1 MALPTYACRN
11 CSTVWATWL
20 SRCGRCHEPNL
31 EVIMPKISAAGGST
45 HSLRREVASS
55 LGNSSEV
62 SGPMQPMSLPK
73 SEFESQKPAQTTEP
87 PSNPDQTESDSV
99 DSTAGS
105 TPETGTVPLPEVPL
119 RNASKAKWVEFAEAV
134 GLEGAADLTR
144 DELVDWWDRVVEQ
157 G

>member
-1 MALPTYACRN
+1 MAMPTYACRN
-11 CSTVWATWL
+11 CSAVWAVWL
-20 SRCGRCHEPNL
+20 SRCGRCHTPDL
-31 EVIMPKISAAGGST
+31 EVIMPKISKAGGPST
-45 HSLRREVASS
+45 PPEGVASS

-62 SGPMQPMSLPK
+62 SGPTQPTSLPK

-105 TPETGTVPLPEVPL
+105 TPETGTAPLPEVPL

-144 DELVDWWDRVVEQ
+144 DELVDWWDKVVEQ